1 MNKDDQFKI
10 VMIVFSILMVGML
23 LWVTINVG
31 KNANNIDEIKN
42 SLFKKELLKDKKCS
56 FVDIYQ

>member
-23 LWVTINVG
+23 FWVTIRVG
-31 KNANNIDEIKN
+31 NNASNISDIKN
-42 SLFKKELLKDKKCS
+42 VLFKKEIVKEKK
-56 FVDIYQ
+56 